1 GRRRESRTSMTT
13 IAIEL
18 TDEQAQQ
25 LAKEANRLNTTMENI
40 TLQSV
45 EDRLAGRKRYVTKTI
60 RRIIQ
65 ENEELY
71 RRLA

>member
-1 GRRRESRTSMTT
+1 MTT

-45 EDRLAGRKRYVTKTI
+45 EDRLAGRKRYVTKPI